1 MTEPSAL
8 LEVADGLAHL
18 RLNRPQVRNALH
30 AEDVALLHE
39 LLDQV
44 DFTARALVLSGEGK
58 AFCSG
63 RDLSDAEPATED
75 AQSNPGRQP
84 STRSSAGSDTSSCRR
99 SPPYTALALASASE
113 SRSPATSRSPPT
125 TPGSDH
131 RSLALAPFS
140 TAAATIIWSIDSANI
155 ALWNSSTPA
164 DC

>member
-1 MTEPSAL
+1 
-8 LEVADGLAHL
+8 
-18 RLNRPQVRNALH
+18 
-30 AEDVALLHE
+30 LLHE

-58 AFCSG
+58 AFATS
-63 RDLSDAEPATED
+63 RTPSLPLKTLS
-75 AQSNPGRQP
+75 QSWPTP

-99 SPPYTALALASASE
+99 SPPDTALALASASE
-113 SRSPATSRSPPT
+113 SRSPATSRSPPAA
-125 TPGSDH
+125 PGSDH

-155 ALWNSSTPA
+155 ALWNSSIPT